1 MDRGKG
7 HVKNVERFCSKIIVM
22 NFVKIVGMPCIISIR
37 AIPVVNTAYTK
48 ER

>member
-1 MDRGKG
+1 MLSREEVD
-7 HVKNVERFCSKIIVM
+7 FIVI
-22 NFVKIVGMPCIISIR
+22 NFVKIIGMPCIISIR